1 MSIREL
7 NIFWERMENGGRKS
21 FRFEELDDKF
31 FMKHRGGQIVPY
43 LDMIQLD
50 LNEREMNSG

>member
-21 FRFEELDDKF
+21 FRIEELKDNY
-31 FMKHRGGQIVPY
+31 FMKHKSGQMVPY

-50 LNEREMNSG
+50 LNERN